1 MNSVQQIERKQR
13 ARQRQQPRR
22 WDTFTDRMRVRVAF
36 VATPIARAIGRL
48 GIHPNT
54 LTILGMLLQVGV
66 GVVFGLGH
74 IVLGGY
80 LLLIVAPI
88 DMLDGTLARVLGK
101 QSDFGAFL
109 DSTLDRVSDAALILG
124 LTAHYIR
131 QGAHTEVALLLVS
144 LVAAMMV
151 SYVRARAESLGFS
164 CKVGVLTR
172 MERIALIGIL
182 AALALPTL
190 MIWVLAL
197 LSVFTVIQRILS
209 VYKSSLQ

>member
-1 MNSVQQIERKQR
+1 MSSALSARRLR
-13 ARQRQQPRR
+13 AGPSF
-22 WDTFTDRMRVRVAF
+22 WK
-36 VATPIARAIGRL
+36 P
-48 GIHPNT
+48 
-54 LTILGMLLQVGV
+54 
-66 GVVFGLGH
+66 
-74 IVLGGY
+74 
-80 LLLIVAPI
+80 
-88 DMLDGTLARVLGK
+88 
-101 QSDFGAFL
+101 
-109 DSTLDRVSDAALILG
+109 VSDAALILG
-124 LTAHYIR
+124 LTVHYIC

-197 LSVFTVIQRILS
+197 LSVFTVFQRIQS